1 MELKTQQN
9 KKLKRE
15 YKATLRPL
23 GVFLIRNTTNDKI
36 FLAGGVDLNGLMNR
50 HKYQLSNG
58 SHVNRQLQAD
68 WNELGS
74 GKFEFEILEQLEPV
88 RDSTFDSKKELDFMQ
103 RMWLE
108 RLSPFGDRG
117 YNQPKLSRAEKLRRI
132 RAKSIDYTDVTDLQ
146 SKTDHE

>member
-50 HKYQLSNG
+50 HKYELSKG

-132 RAKSIDYTDVTDLQ
+132 RAKSIDYRDVTDLQ

>member
-1 MELKTQQN
+1 M
-9 KKLKRE
+9 
-15 YKATLRPL
+15 RPL
-23 GVFLIRNTTNDKI
+23 GVFLIRNTTNDKV

-50 HKYQLSNG
+50 HRYQLSKG

-74 GKFEFEILEQLEPV
+74 DKFEFEILEQLEPG
-88 RDSTFDSKKELDFMQ
+88 RDSTFDSRKELTFME

-117 YNQPKLSRAEKLRRI
+117 YNQPKSSRAEKLRRI
-132 RAKSIDYTDVTDLQ
+132 RAKSIGHTDDTDLQ